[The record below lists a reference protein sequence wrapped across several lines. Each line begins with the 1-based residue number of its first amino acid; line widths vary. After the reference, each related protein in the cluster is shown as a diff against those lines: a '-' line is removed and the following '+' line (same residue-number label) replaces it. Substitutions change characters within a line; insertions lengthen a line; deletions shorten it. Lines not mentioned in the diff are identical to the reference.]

1 MLHKKWIP
9 TRLVERRSRPVVREV
24 RRPSR
29 LRPLVLSLYLLRG
42 LLTYLVLRVSGRATP
57 ERLAAMTRSILE
69 GLGGLWVKI
78 GQLLSMRRD
87 LFSDAFC
94 DALAALQDHAT
105 GFPFHHTRR
114 ILAEDLD
121 RPVDRIFS
129 EFDEEPFAA
138 ASIGQ
143 IYRARLR
150 SNGVEVAV
158 KIRRPTVA
166 ALVAGDI
173 RFVWW
178 LSRIAELFDFLPS
191 FRWNDFY
198 WELDR
203 TLSEELDYR
212 YEANYIRRMRKS
224 LKAHG
229 IYAPKVFEKF
239 CAERV
244 LVMEFVSGVLM
255 SDVLRLD
262 HTDPERLAEWMSENN
277 VERTR
282 VGKRLTMSLNRQ
294 IFEDNLFHGDL
305 HPGNIV
311 LLRDSRIALIDF
323 GSVGWL
329 DKDFLDRYDDF
340 LKAMAT
346 KEYGKAADLF
356 LLLSPDLPDIDLEPV
371 RRDLKRFMRSW
382 AHNAEIKAI
391 PFGEKSIGYGYSQI
405 ARIFARHR
413 IPTAWAFLRINRA
426 EITLDTSLRELYPQM
441 DYFKTL
447 AKYLRKRELRRIRHE
462 FQDERVVQR
471 AAVVLTR
478 TPRLVEEL
486 LEQSGFELEWM
497 RRRARV
503 FQGAQTK
510 LSFVGSLITGF
521 IFLGAVAALAGQV
534 AVYGYQRV
542 DPSVFSEDMQN
553 LLARVPIVPYELWV
567 FVIGF
572 WAVACVQVLRVFR
585 RLRQPEVSNA
595 VGQR

>member
-1 MLHKKWIP
+1 MLSKKWIP
-9 TRLVERRSRPVVREV
+9 TKLVDRRSRPVVNEV
-24 RRPSR
+24 RKPSR
-29 LRPLVLSLYLLRG
+29 LRPMILMAFMFRALGVYLWLRA
-42 LLTYLVLRVSGRATP
+42 TGRATP
-57 ERLAAMTRSILE
+57 ARLAGLTRKTLE

-87 LFSDAFC
+87 LFSDQFC

-105 GFPFHHTRR
+105 GFPFHHTAR
-114 ILAEDLD
+114 ILAEDLGQ
-121 RPVDRIFS
+121 PVDRVFS
-129 EFDEEPFAA
+129 EFDEVPFAA

-150 SNGVEVAV
+150 RNGVMVAV

-166 ALVAGDI
+166 RLVAGDI

-178 LSRIAELFDFLPS
+178 LTRVAMMLNLLPS
-191 FRWNDFY
+191 FRWDDFY

-229 IYAPKVFEKF
+229 IYVPKVFQAY
-239 CAERV
+239 CAERM
-244 LVMEFVSGVLM
+244 LVMEFVTGVLM
-255 SDVLRLD
+255 SDVLRID
-262 HTDPERLAEWMSENN
+262 HTDPERLDAWMQENN
-277 VERTR
+277 VDRTT
-282 VGKRLTMSLNRQ
+282 VGRRLTMSLNRQ

-311 LLRDSRIALIDF
+311 LLRNSRIALIDF

-340 LKAMAT
+340 LKAMAIR
-346 KEYGKAADLF
+346 EYGKAADLF

-382 AHNAEIKAI
+382 AHNAEIKSI
-391 PFGEKSIGYGYSQI
+391 PFSKKSIGYGYSQI

-426 EITLDTSLRELYPQM
+426 EITLDTSLRELFPQM

-447 AKYLRKRELRRIRHE
+447 EKYLRKRELRRIQSE
-462 FQDERVVQR
+462 FEDQEVLQR
-471 AAVVLTR
+471 AVTVLTR
-478 TPRLVEEL
+478 TPKLVEGL

-510 LSFVGSLITGF
+510 LSFIGSLVTSFALLFAAG
-521 IFLGAVAALAGQV
+521 ALAAQIAIYINQRGDNSIFSPELADLLD
-534 AVYGYQRV
+534 AVPV
-542 DPSVFSEDMQN
+542 
-553 LLARVPIVPYELWV
+553 VPYELWAYI
-567 FVIGF
+567 IGF
-572 WAVACVQVLRVFR
+572 WIVACVQVLRMTR
-585 RLRQPEVSNA
+585 SLRKPEVTNS
-595 VGQR
+595 VGGR

>member
-1 MLHKKWIP
+1 MLRKKWIP
-9 TRLVERRSRPVVREV
+9 TRLVDKRSRPTIREV
-24 RRPSR
+24 RKPSK
-29 LRPLVLSLYLLRG
+29 LRPLILTMAICRG
-42 LLTYLVLRVSGRATP
+42 LLVYAWLRLTKRATP
-57 ERLAAMTRSILE
+57 KRLAALTRSILE

-87 LFSDAFC
+87 LFSDEFC

-105 GFPFHHTRR
+105 GFPFHHTQR
-114 ILAEDLD
+114 ILDEELD
-121 RPVDRIFS
+121 DPIEHVFT

-150 SNGVEVAV
+150 QNGMLVAV

-166 ALVAGDI
+166 GLVAGDI

-178 LSRIAELFDFLPS
+178 ISRIALLFNLLPS
-191 FRWNDFY
+191 FRWDDFY

-229 IYAPKVFEKF
+229 IYVPKVFPRF
-239 CAERV
+239 CGEQM
-244 LVMEFVSGVLM
+244 LVMEFVTGVLM

-262 HTDPERLAEWMSENN
+262 HTDPARLADWMADNN
-277 VERTR
+277 VDRKK

-340 LKAMAT
+340 LKAMAL

-356 LLLSPDLPDIDLEPV
+356 LLLSPELPDIDLEPV

-382 AHNAEIKAI
+382 AHNAEIKSI
-391 PFGEKSIGYGYSQI
+391 PFSKKSIGFGYSQI
-405 ARIFARHR
+405 AKIMAIHR

-426 EITLDTSLRELYPQM
+426 EITLDTSLRELFPQM

-447 AKYLRKRELRRIRHE
+447 DQYLRKRELRRIRSE
-462 FQDERVVQR
+462 LQDEEVLQR
-471 AAVVLTR
+471 AVSIITR
-478 TPRLVEEL
+478 TPQLVEGL

-510 LSFVGSLITGF
+510 LSFIGSLISSFVF
-521 IFLGAVAALAGQV
+521 IIASGVLAAQV
-534 AVYGYQRV
+534 ALYTYQRV
-542 DPSVFSEDMQN
+542 DPNIYSDDMQAI
-553 LLARVPIVPYELWV
+553 LAQVPVVPYELWIY
-567 FVIGF
+567 VIGF
-572 WAVACVQVLRVFR
+572 WALACVQILRVFR
-585 RLRQPEVSNA
+585 RLRQPDISNA
-595 VGQR
+595 AGNR

>member
-1 MLHKKWIP
+1 MLRKKWIP
-9 TRLVERRSRPVVREV
+9 TRLVTRRSRPVVHEV
-24 RRPSR
+24 RKPSR
-29 LRPLVLSLYLLRG
+29 ARPVILTLYMLRG
-42 LLTYLVLRVSGRATP
+42 LSTYIWLRLTGRATP
-57 ERLAAMTRSILE
+57 ERLAALTRSILE

-114 ILAEDLD
+114 ILAEDLELPID
-121 RPVDRIFS
+121 RVFE

-150 SNGVEVAV
+150 HNGVDVAV

-166 ALVAGDI
+166 RLVAGDI

-178 LSRIAELFDFLPS
+178 VTRIAELFNVLPS
-191 FRWNDFY
+191 FRWDDFY

-229 IYAPKVFEKF
+229 IYVPKVFQKF
-239 CAERV
+239 SAKRV
-244 LVMEFVSGVLM
+244 LVMEFVTGVLM

-262 HTDPERLAEWMSENN
+262 HSDPERLAEWMDENN
-277 VERTR
+277 VERTK

-340 LKAMAT
+340 LKAMAM

-391 PFGEKSIGYGYSQI
+391 PFGQKSIGYGYSQI

-447 AKYLRKRELRRIRHE
+447 DKYLRKREIRSIRRE
-462 FQDERVVQR
+462 FQDEEVVQR

-478 TPRLVEEL
+478 TPRLVEGL

-510 LSFVGSLITGF
+510 LSFIGSLIASF
-521 IFLGAVAALAGQV
+521 VFVAAVGFLLGQV
-534 AVYGYQRV
+534 VIYGYQRV
-542 DPSVFSEDMQN
+542 DPTLFSEDMQA
-553 LLARVPIVPYELWV
+553 LLAQVPIVPYELWAY
-567 FVIGF
+567 VIGF
-572 WAVACVQVLRVFR
+572 WAIVCIQVLRVFR
-585 RLRQPEVSNA
+585 RLRQPEASNA
-595 VGQR
+595 VGPR